1 MTDLIREHGWTPQ
14 PRDPITALRKTE
26 GAIDPAPQALSN
38 INFPVTPLCVDI
50 MKYAKKELPE
60 ATFNHSMRVYYYGNS
75 GAVAAGNL
83 VLVVSKAHALC
94 RQSDTDSAISRV
106 GLLR

>member
-14 PRDPITALRKTE
+14 PRDPITALRKTG
-26 GAIDPAPQALSN
+26 GATDPAPQAISN
-38 INFPVTPLCVDI
+38 TNFPVTPLCADI
-50 MKYAKKELPE
+50 MKYAKTELPE

-75 GAVAAGNL
+75 GELLLAVF
-83 VLVVSKAHALC
+83 KANALC
-94 RQSDTDSAISRV
+94 RQSDTDSAISRM